1 MSFAQAPI
9 LPLIIGILNVT
20 PDSFSDGGQYLKPD
34 AAIEKAFCLVEEGA
48 DIIDIGAESTGKNS
62 LPITLEEE
70 WSRLEPV
77 LKVIASKLTL
87 SVDTY
92 KAEIAARSLELGV
105 KIINDVSAMRADSD
119 MAKVISNGKSKVILM
134 YSKETGQTPHVTE
147 TPNNERN
154 IAYRNII
161 SEVSEFLLERVK
173 YALDSGI
180 ARENIILDPGLGLFL
195 SKDPSYSWEV
205 LSRIKEFLQLQLPLM
220 VGASRKS
227 FLKAPEET
235 RASDRDP
242 LSALIGVHLAQSGVD
257 FIRTHNV
264 KLTKDFLK
272 TWNKINFN

>member
-34 AAIEKAFCLVEEGA
+34 AAIEKAFSLAEEGA

-147 TPNNERN
+147 MPNNERN
-154 IAYRNII
+154 IEYRNII

-227 FLKAPEET
+227 FLKAAEET